1 MRRSERALTLLVLV
15 AVLTSS
21 VGVIAL
27 GAGSATAQTDPSEV
41 GTAPEESNSSTPTGS
56 ETGPTETATETG
68 SEESGSDVVAQVDD
82 RVRITSYSYDSERE
96 VMSVT
101 LEHTDPRGSRAW
113 ATLTESVEAQEGGTT
128 GAFGIAQVYIDPG
141 ETVTARVDAGR
152 NSDGAAIVLVATQ
165 RSVNQGRGA
174 FVSDVERPSLGL
186 FEGAATWDLVRL
198 GTIGGTLG
206 VILVA
211 ILGAW
216 HLVADSRDRA
226 EVEI

>member
-1 MRRSERALTLLVLV
+1 MRARELALV
-15 AVLTSS
+15 AVVLVSLVVSSIGVVAVGTGSVAATSQPTTN
-21 VGVIAL
+21 
-27 GAGSATAQTDPSEV
+27 ATA
-41 GTAPEESNSSTPTGS
+41 EEPAADE
-56 ETGPTETATETG
+56 ETT
-68 SEESGSDVVAQVDD
+68 VVAQVDD
-82 RVRITSYSYDSERE
+82 RVRITSYQYDERNAT
-96 VMSVT
+96 MSVT
-101 LEHTDPRGSRAW
+101 LQHTDPSGERAY
-113 ATLTESVEAQEGGTT
+113 ATLTEAVEAKEDGST
-128 GAFGIAQVYIDPG
+128 GSFGIAQVRIDPG
-141 ETVTARVDAGR
+141 ETITAELSASR

>member
-1 MRRSERALTLLVLV
+1 MRGSERALVLLVLV

-27 GAGSATAQTDPSEV
+27 GAGSVAAQNGSAPVDSPETRTDDRERPD
-41 GTAPEESNSSTPTGS
+41 N
-56 ETGPTETATETG
+56 
-68 SEESGSDVVAQVDD
+68 GSDVVAQVDD
-82 RVRITSYSYDSERE
+82 RVRVTSYSYDDEAE

-128 GAFGIAQVYIDPG
+128 GSFGIAQVYINPG
-141 ETVTARVDAGR
+141 ETVTAKVDASR

>member
-1 MRRSERALTLLVLV
+1 MRGSERALVLLVLLS
-15 AVLTSS
+15 VLTST
-21 VGVIAL
+21 VGVVAL
-27 GAGSATAQTDPSEV
+27 GAGSVAGQTDPSEV
-41 GTAPEESNSSTPTGS
+41 GTAPEESNSSAPTGS
-56 ETGPTETATETG
+56 ETGPTETETESG

-82 RVRITSYSYDSERE
+82 RVRITSYSYDAERE

-101 LEHTDPRGSRAW
+101 LEHTDPDGARAW

-128 GAFGIAQVYIDPG
+128 GAFGIAQVYVNPG

-165 RSVNQGRGA
+165 RSVEQGRGA

-186 FEGAATWDLVRL
+186 FEGSATWDLVRL